1 MTTEAQPN
9 MKKQVTP
16 NSPEVEAAVLG
27 ALMSEPNM
35 IDEIA
40 GLCSDLFFTPANA
53 AVFGVIRDIRSAG
66 GVPNIIAV
74 TQVLASH
81 DRLEFV
87 GGAGA
92 VTEMLANTA
101 GGPAA
106 VEYHVQTL
114 RDLHARRA
122 ILNAAGRL
130 QSAASDLSQPADDVL
145 QDAGESVLSL
155 SLGQSTDSMRPASAI
170 APGLLD
176 ELEKLMTPGQKLGVE
191 TGFRAFDYMTGGLR
205 PGQLTIIAGRPAMGK
220 SALMLNMCENMV
232 RRGVPALYFSL
243 EMPANELGCR
253 VVLGRAETNI
263 EVIRNGF
270 LDHASKL
277 RITEAAD
284 QFASEPLYVDDRG
297 GLTMLDIR
305 GRAR

>member
-1 MTTEAQPN
+1 

-35 IDEIA
+35 IDEVA

-53 AVFGVIRDIRSAG
+53 QVFGVIRDIRAAG
-66 GVPNIIAV
+66 GVPNIVAV

-92 VTEMLANTA
+92 VTDMVSHTA

-170 APGLLD
+170 VPGLLD

-191 TGFRAFDYMTGGLR
+191 TGFKAFDYMTGGLR
-205 PGQLTIIAGRPAMGK
+205 PGQLTIIAGVQPWANPRSCSICARTW
-220 SALMLNMCENMV
+220 S

-284 QFASEPLYVDDRG
+284 QFASGAPLR
-297 GLTMLDIR
+297 
-305 GRAR
+305 